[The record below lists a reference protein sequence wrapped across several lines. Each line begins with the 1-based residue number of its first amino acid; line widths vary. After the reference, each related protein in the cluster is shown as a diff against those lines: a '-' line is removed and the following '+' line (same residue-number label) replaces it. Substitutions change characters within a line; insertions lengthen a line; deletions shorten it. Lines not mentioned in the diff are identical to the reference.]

1 MAQNCRKIYK
11 SEGCCR
17 RDKNM
22 IKCATTA
29 INQMKTM
36 FDTAW
41 CPIKE
46 QPAKHSG
53 KYNGCVIDPACNIR
67 ECPFR
72 GTGVAPNVLQTYC
85 TKSKLERTGGGVAD
99 QNAMKLNPGDVGL
112 RGDRA
117 TFSLGRDPGLV
128 HYDEKTSNGAV
139 YYNMRPNGGIQLV
152 DQDDEQ
158 DGDNHQEQEQ
168 DMDQDQ
174 DQDWD
179 RDLDQDQDIDPDQEH
194 DQDQDQQVDE
204 SGDQQSAKDRK
215 HVMEMLPASVKP
227 TIGPVTGLPV
237 SDDEHVFV
245 LWLGKR
251 PGEPDEKARL
261 QIEVRVPKWVPEP
274 VPSETLVVE
283 VPPEVTS
290 KSKGGKKKK
299 RDSSKKSNSSKK
311 SGGSKKR
318 GSSKKSNSSKK
329 SGKK

>member
-1 MAQNCRKIYK
+1 MTQNCRKIYK

-22 IKCATTA
+22 IKCATAA

-46 QPAKHSG
+46 KPEKHRG
-53 KYNGCVIDPACNIR
+53 KYNGCVIDPVCNIR

-72 GTGVAPNVLQTYC
+72 GTGVAPNVLKTYC
-85 TKSKLERTGGGVAD
+85 TKSNERTGGGVAD
-99 QNAMKLNPGDVGL
+99 RDAMRLNPGDVGL

-128 HYDEKTSNGAV
+128 HYDETTSHGAV
-139 YYNMRPNGGIQLV
+139 YYNMRPNGLYLAV

-158 DGDNHQEQEQ
+158 DGDNPGTQQQEQ
-168 DMDQDQ
+168 DQDMDHDQDQ
-174 DQDWD
+174 DLD

-194 DQDQDQQVDE
+194 DNDQDQQVDE
-204 SGDQQSAKDRK
+204 SGDQQLAKDRK
-215 HVMEMLPASVKP
+215 HVMEKLPASVKP
-227 TIGPVTGLPV
+227 TLGPVTGLPV

-274 VPSETLVVE
+274 EPVPSETMVVE
-283 VPPEVTS
+283 VPPEVLA

-299 RDSSKKSNSSKK
+299 RGSSKKSNSSKK
-311 SGGSKKR
+311 SGGSKKS
-318 GSSKKSNSSKK
+318 GSSKK
-329 SGKK
+329 